1 VTPFPEPGA
10 WHDARP
16 AACGLHPDRLADAVR
31 LARTAETRWPVD
43 LGAGLSADPQMNEPA
58 PWNEVLGP
66 TRPRGGPSGMIV
78 RRGQVAARWG
88 DPARVDMTFS
98 VAKSYLALL
107 AGVAVAR
114 GLIASVDDPVCASVP
129 HPLLDSPHNARVTWR
144 HLLQQTSEWE
154 GTLWDKPDLVDRNR
168 QVGPGADNSRK
179 GTHRDLGAPG
189 SFWEYN
195 DVRVN
200 LLSLMLLHVFRRPLP
215 EVLAE
220 TIMEPIGATGSWE
233 WLAYRNARA
242 EIDGHT
248 MPSVPG
254 GAHWGGGLV
263 ISAEDHARVGLL
275 VARDGL
281 WAGRTRA
288 VPVESGLR
296 LPVVAE
302 HRARLAPGRAG
313 IERLRDGRGAHDRLG
328 GCPARPRGRGALDR
342 RRSHRRHRGASDR
355 GARRLSARGRGRPVR
370 LRRSSRR

>member
-220 TIMEPIGATGSWE
+220 TIMEPIGATGGWE
-233 WLAYRNARA
+233 WLAYRNARV

-281 WAGRTRA
+281 WAGRTVLEPAWVREMLEPCPLNPAYGYLWWLNTERA
-288 VPVESGLR
+288 W
-296 LPVVAE
+296 LPAAPASSVFAMGAGRTIVWVDAPLDLVVVA
-302 HRARLAPGRAG
+302 RWIDAARTGDIAALVIEALA
-313 IERLRDGRGAHDRLG
+313 D
-328 GCPARPRGRGALDR
+328 
-342 RRSHRRHRGASDR
+342 
-355 GARRLSARGRGRPVR
+355 
-370 LRRSSRR
+370 